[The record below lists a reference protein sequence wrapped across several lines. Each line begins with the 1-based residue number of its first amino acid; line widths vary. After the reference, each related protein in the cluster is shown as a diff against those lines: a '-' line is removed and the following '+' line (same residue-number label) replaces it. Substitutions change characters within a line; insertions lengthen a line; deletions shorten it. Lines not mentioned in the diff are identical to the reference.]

1 MFIRSPLTLLLF
13 ALVLTGCEDSGEEA
27 ASRAFARG
35 PTPVVIDHA
44 SRRTIRRYVEAIGTT
59 RANESLTVT
68 AKVTDKVNRVL
79 FEDGGLVQA
88 GDVLVELTNAEET
101 ALLAEADANV
111 DDART
116 QFERLNDLLQQRSVP
131 VSQVDEASARL
142 AAAQARQ
149 RSIRARLADRLIQAP
164 FSGMLGFRQ
173 VSEGTLITPGTAITT
188 LDDISTIK
196 LDFSVPEVHLGLLES
211 GAKLQATSAAFS
223 DEAFDAVLHTVGS
236 RIDPV
241 TRAATVRAHI
251 DNASL
256 RLRPGMLM
264 TVRLNTAAREATMV
278 PEDALVQRS
287 GQAYVFTIAD
297 NRAQMRAVE
306 HGDRYEGWVE
316 ISRGLEP
323 GDAVIVEGIIK
334 VRDGMPV
341 QVSEATAETGRDL
354 PPPA

>member
-1 MFIRSPLTLLLF
+1 MFILRPMMLLLF
-13 ALVLTGCEDSGEEA
+13 ALALTGCEDDSAEA
-27 ASRAFARG
+27 TGRAFTRG

-44 SRRTIRRYVEAIGTT
+44 SERTIRRYVEAIGTT

-79 FEDGGLVQA
+79 FDDGDLVDA

-116 QFERLNDLLQQRSVP
+116 QYDRLNDLLQQRSVP

-142 AAAQARQ
+142 AAARARQ

-173 VSEGTLITPGTAITT
+173 VSEGTLITPGTPITT

-196 LDFSVPEVHLGLLES
+196 LDFSVPEVHLSLLQP
-211 GAKLQATSAAFS
+211 GARLQASSAAFS
-223 DEAFDAVLHTVGS
+223 GEVFDAVLHTVGS

-251 DNASL
+251 DNEAL
-256 RLRPGMLM
+256 KLRPGMLM

-287 GQAYVFTIAD
+287 GQAFVFTIAD
-297 NRAQMRAVE
+297 GRAQMRAVE

-341 QVSEATAETGRDL
+341 QASAATAESGQDL
-354 PPPA
+354 PPPV

>member
-1 MFIRSPLTLLLF
+1 MLTHRPLTLLLF
-13 ALVLTGCEDSGEEA
+13 ALALSGCEDSSTQGPGGG
-27 ASRAFARG
+27 FNRG
-35 PTPVVIDHA
+35 PTAVVIDHA
-44 SRRTIRRYVEAIGTT
+44 SVRTIRRYVEAIGTT

-79 FEDGGLVQA
+79 FDDGALVEA

-116 QFERLNDLLQQRSVP
+116 QYDRLKDLLTQRSVP

-173 VSEGTLITPGTAITT
+173 VSAGTLITPGTPITT

-211 GAKLQATSAAFS
+211 GARLQATSAAFS
-223 DEAFDAVLHTVGS
+223 GEVFDAVLHTIGS

-251 DNASL
+251 DNDSL
-256 RLRPGMLM
+256 KLRPGMLM

-287 GQAYVFTIAD
+287 GQAYVFTIKD
-297 NRAQMRAVE
+297 NLAQMRTVE
-306 HGDRYEGWVE
+306 HGDRYQGWVE

-323 GDAVIVEGIIK
+323 GEAVIVEGIIK

-341 QVSEATAETGRDL
+341 QASEATAESGRND